1 MKYLIVSADDFGISK
16 SINSGIIKAF
26 KDGIVRSIQVMP
38 VAQEFQNALAQAK
51 NAGINEMG
59 VHLSLVT
66 RDGKFPQGYSK
77 IACGLFFKKINLQEV
92 ELEFRNQLE
101 CVKCAGIKIS
111 SLSSHEHIHM
121 LPDILRIFV
130 KLAKEYK
137 IPVIRYPRKDK
148 LVGLISIS
156 KFFKMC
162 VLAFFQKKMGAILK
176 NSSLIYTDNFL
187 GLLDSGNLGEETLV
201 GLINSLG
208 QGCTELVAHPGFL
221 SSEAITESPF
231 HRNCEKELAAL
242 TSDRVKKLISNL
254 NIKLITFEEFSAF
267 PR

>member
-1 MKYLIVSADDFGISK
+1 MKYLIVSADDFGLSK

-38 VAQEFQNALAQAK
+38 AAKEFQDALAQAR

-77 IACGLFFKKINLQEV
+77 IARGLFFKKINLQEV

-101 CVKCAGIKIS
+101 CVKCAGFKIS

-130 KLAKEYK
+130 KLAKEYN
-137 IPVIRYPRKDK
+137 IPAIRYPHKDK
-148 LVGLISIS
+148 LVGLISIN
-156 KFFKMC
+156 KFFKIC
-162 VLAFFQKKMGAILK
+162 VLAFFQGKMKAVLK
-176 NSSLIYTDNFL
+176 DSGLIYADNFL
-187 GLLDSGNLGEETLV
+187 GLLDSGKLEEKTLIF
-201 GLINSLG
+201 LLKSLN
-208 QGCTELVAHPGFL
+208 QGSTELVTHPGFL
-221 SSEAITESPF
+221 TSEVIKESPF
-231 HRNCEKELAAL
+231 HCNCEKELNAL
-242 TSDRVKKLISNL
+242 TSNRVKKLVKDLDIQL
-254 NIKLITFEEFSAF
+254 VTFEEFN
-267 PR
+267 RLNK